1 MRIVIKIG
9 TSTLTYLNGN
19 LNVHMFE
26 NLCKVIADIKNAG
39 NEVIIV
45 SSGAIALGRSKLCL
59 KERPADIPSKQA
71 AAAVGQC
78 ELMCFYDH
86 AFSQYHHTVA
96 QVLITAEDFE
106 SVERRENFGN
116 TMRRLLDFGVLP
128 VINENDTVATAEI
141 SVGDNDTL
149 SALTAVNINADL
161 LVLLSDIDGLYSAD
175 PHIDKNAKLI
185 SVVEQITPELES
197 KAGGS
202 VSGVG
207 TGGMATKIHAA
218 KLCTD
223 AGCDMVIANG
233 ATPEILYDI
242 VAGKPAG
249 THFIGKKL

>member
-26 NLCKVIADIKNAG
+26 NLCKTIADLKNAG

-59 KERPADIPSKQA
+59 KERPSDIPTKQA

-78 ELMCFYDH
+78 ELMCFYDR
-86 AFSQYHHTVA
+86 AFSQYHHTAA
-96 QVLITAEDFE
+96 QVLITAGDFE
-106 SVERRENFGN
+106 NGERRENFVN
-116 TMRRLLDFGVLP
+116 TLERLINLGALP

-141 SVGDNDTL
+141 SVSDNDTL
-149 SALTAVNINADL
+149 SALVAVNVKADL

-185 SVVEQITPELES
+185 SVVEEITPEIEKL
-197 KAGGS
+197 AGGS

-207 TGGMATKIHAA
+207 TGGMATKLHAA
-218 KLCTD
+218 KICNS

-233 ATPEILYDI
+233 SAPELLYDI
-242 VAGKPAG
+242 LGGRAVG
-249 THFIGKKL
+249 TLFKGKKL

>member
-1 MRIVIKIG
+1 MRVVIKIG

-26 NLCKVIADIKNAG
+26 NLCKVIADLKNAS

-45 SSGAIALGRSKLCL
+45 SSGAISLGKSKLCL
-59 KERPADIPSKQA
+59 KERPADIPAKQA

-78 ELMCFYDH
+78 ELMCFYDK

-106 SVERRENFGN
+106 SEERRENFGN

-149 SALTAVNINADL
+149 SALTAVNIGAEL

-175 PHIDKNAKLI
+175 PHVDENAKLI
-185 SVVEQITPELES
+185 SEVTEITPALES

-207 TGGMATKIHAA
+207 TGGMATKIQAA
-218 KLCTD
+218 KLCMA

-233 ATPEILYDI
+233 SVPELLYDI
-242 VAGKPAG
+242 IAGKPVG
-249 THFIGKKL
+249 TYFRGKKL

>member
-45 SSGAIALGRSKLCL
+45 SSGAIALGKSKLCL
-59 KERPADIPSKQA
+59 NERPADIPAKQA

-78 ELMCFYDH
+78 ELMCFYDR

-106 SVERRENFGN
+106 SDERRENFGN

-149 SALTAVNINADL
+149 SALTAVNIAADL

-185 SVVEQITPELES
+185 SVVDEITPELEK

-218 KLCTD
+218 KLCMA

-233 ATPEILYDI
+233 AAPELLYEI

-249 THFIGKKL
+249 TLFKGKRL

>member
-1 MRIVIKIG
+1 MRIVVKIG

-26 NLCKVIADIKNAG
+26 SLCKVIADIKNAG

-45 SSGAIALGRSKLCL
+45 SSGAIALGKSKLCL

-78 ELMCFYDH
+78 ELMCFYDRT
-86 AFSQYHHTVA
+86 FSQYHHTVA

-106 SVERRENFGN
+106 SEERRENFGN

-175 PHIDKNAKLI
+175 PHVDKNAKLI
-185 SVVEQITPELES
+185 SVVEEITPELES
-197 KAGGS
+197 RAGGS

-218 KLCTD
+218 KLCMS

-233 ATPEILYDI
+233 SAPELLYDI
-242 VAGKPAG
+242 IADKPVG
-249 THFIGKKL
+249 THFKGKKL

>member
-1 MRIVIKIG
+1 MRAVIKIG

-19 LNVHMFE
+19 LNVRMFE

-45 SSGAIALGRSKLCL
+45 SSGAIALGKSKLGL
-59 KERPADIPSKQA
+59 KERPADIPAKQA

-78 ELMCFYDH
+78 ELMCFYDKT
-86 AFSQYHHTVA
+86 FSQYHHTVA

-106 SVERRENFGN
+106 SDVRRTNFGN
-116 TMRRLLDFGVLP
+116 TMRRLLDLNVVP

-141 SVGDNDTL
+141 SVGDNDAL

-161 LVLLSDIDGLYSAD
+161 LVLLSDIDGMYSAD
-175 PHIDKNAKLI
+175 PHTDKNAKLI
-185 SVVEQITPELES
+185 SAVGEITPELERN
-197 KAGGS
+197 AGGS

-218 KLCTD
+218 KLCMA

-233 ATPEILYDI
+233 SKPELLYGI
-242 VAGKPAG
+242 FAGKPVG
-249 THFIGKKL
+249 TYFKGKK

>member
-19 LNVHMFE
+19 LNVRAFE
-26 NLCKVIADIKNAG
+26 NLCRVIADIKNAG

-45 SSGAIALGRSKLCL
+45 SSGAIALGKSKLAL
-59 KERPADIPSKQA
+59 KERPADIPTKQA

-78 ELMCFYDH
+78 ELMCFYDR
-86 AFSQYHHTVA
+86 ALSQYHHTAA

-106 SVERRENFGN
+106 NGGRRTNFVN
-116 TMRRLLDFGVLP
+116 TLERLLNLGALP

-141 SVGDNDTL
+141 SVSDNDTL
-149 SALTAVNINADL
+149 SALVAINVKADL

-175 PHIDKNAKLI
+175 PHTDKNARLI
-185 SVVEQITPELES
+185 PVVEEITPELERA
-197 KAGGS
+197 AGGS

-218 KLCTD
+218 KMCTA

-233 ATPEILYDI
+233 AQPEEIYKI
-242 VAGKPAG
+242 MSGEKAG
-249 THFIGKKL
+249 TLFKGKKL

>member
-19 LNVHMFE
+19 LNVRAFE

-45 SSGAIALGRSKLCL
+45 SSGAIALGKSKLAL
-59 KERPADIPSKQA
+59 KERPADIPTKQA

-78 ELMCFYDH
+78 ELMCFYDR
-86 AFSQYHHTVA
+86 ALSQYHHTAA

-106 SVERRENFGN
+106 SGERRTNFVN
-116 TMRRLLDFGVLP
+116 TLERLLNLGALP

-141 SVGDNDTL
+141 SVSDNDTL
-149 SALTAVNINADL
+149 SALVAINVKADL

-175 PHIDKNAKLI
+175 PHTDKNARLI
-185 SVVEQITPELES
+185 PVVGEITPELERA
-197 KAGGS
+197 AGGS

-218 KLCTD
+218 KMCTA
-223 AGCDMVIANG
+223 AGCDMVITNG
-233 ATPEILYDI
+233 AQPEEIYKI
-242 VAGKPAG
+242 MSGGQAG
-249 THFIGKKL
+249 TLFKGKKL

>member
-26 NLCKVIADIKNAG
+26 NLCKTIADIKNAG

-45 SSGAIALGRSKLCL
+45 SSGAIALGKSKLAL
-59 KERPADIPSKQA
+59 KERPSDIPTKQA
-71 AAAVGQC
+71 VAAVGQC
-78 ELMCFYDH
+78 ELMCFYDP
-86 AFSQYHHTVA
+86 AFSQYHHTAA

-106 SVERRENFGN
+106 NGERRKNFVN
-116 TMRRLLDFGVLP
+116 TLERLLNLGALP

-141 SVGDNDTL
+141 SVSDNDTL
-149 SALTAVNINADL
+149 SALVAVNVKADL

-175 PHIDKNAKLI
+175 PHKDKNARLI
-185 SVVEQITPELES
+185 PEVDEITPEIEKL
-197 KAGGS
+197 AGGS

-218 KLCTD
+218 KICNN

-233 ATPEILYDI
+233 SSPELLYDI
-242 VAGKPAG
+242 LEGKAAG
-249 THFIGKKL
+249 TLFKGKKL

>member
-45 SSGAIALGRSKLCL
+45 SSGAIALGKSKLCL
-59 KERPADIPSKQA
+59 KERPADIPTKQA

-78 ELMCFYDH
+78 ELMCFYDR

-106 SVERRENFGN
+106 SGDRRENFGN

-149 SALTAVNINADL
+149 SALTAVNISADL

-175 PHIDKNAKLI
+175 PHIDKSAKLI
-185 SVVEQITPELES
+185 SVVEEITPDIERL
-197 KAGGS
+197 AGGS

-218 KLCTD
+218 KLCMA
-223 AGCDMVIANG
+223 AGCGMVIANG
-233 ATPEILYDI
+233 AAPEVLYDI

-249 THFIGKKL
+249 TYFKGKK